1 MEITFTQDGLIGVA
15 ILFGVLLIL
24 LLMVREIRL
33 MKTNSRKLEI
43 ELEREKLSVLK
54 SEQGSMRDPSLRLS
68 PDQLGALSEIE
79 ETNAKVESDIFMKQK
94 MVEGRI
100 RRLENTVKREK
111 LDLMIEKIAEEE
123 KKLV

>member
-1 MEITFTQDGLIGVA
+1 MEITFTQDGLIGIA
-15 ILFGVLLIL
+15 ILFGVLLIF

-43 ELEREKLSVLK
+43 ELERDKLSVLK
-54 SEQGSMRDPSLRLS
+54 MEQGSMRDPSLRLS
-68 PDQLGALSEIE
+68 PDQLGTLSEIE
-79 ETNAKVESDIFMKQK
+79 ETNAMVESDIFMKQK